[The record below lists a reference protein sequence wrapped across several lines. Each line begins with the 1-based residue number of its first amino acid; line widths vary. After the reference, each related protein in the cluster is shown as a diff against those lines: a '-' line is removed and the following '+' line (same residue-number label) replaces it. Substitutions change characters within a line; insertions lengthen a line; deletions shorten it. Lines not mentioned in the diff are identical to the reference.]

1 MTEHVSSDRLADY
14 LAGLLDESEGEE
26 LEAHLFSCRT
36 CATESERLFALAAAI
51 REAVLPVLSPERFQ
65 ELGREGRIAEVN
77 TMSPGQVAE
86 TRYPPGDKL
95 LVHRLGGTDLSRA
108 RRVDVALLDLEGRT
122 LTRFEDIPFDAA
134 RGEVFM
140 ACQRHFAGLYPPDL
154 VFSVEVAEGE
164 RQEEANRYTVFH
176 RL

>member
-1 MTEHVSSDRLADY
+1 MTEHASSDRLADY
-14 LAGLLDESEGEE
+14 LAGLLEESHSEE
-26 LEAHLFSCRT
+26 LEAHLFSCRI

-77 TMSPGQVAE
+77 TMSPGQVVE
-86 TRYPPGDKL
+86 TLYPPGDKV
-95 LVHRLGGTDLSRA
+95 LVHRLGGSDLSRA
-108 RRVDVALLDLEGRT
+108 RRVDVALFDLEGRA
-122 LTRFEDIPFDAA
+122 LVRYDDIPFDAA

-140 ACQRHFAGLYPPDL
+140 ACQRHFAGVYPQDI

-164 RQEEANRYTVFH
+164 RREEANRYTVLH